1 MAGRGRPGERR
12 DEAGFSAAVQS
23 LVVLLAR
30 ALGLERAALL
40 AETSPPGALV
50 PVAVHGEPPP
60 APLAPGEAPEAGS
73 WSLTLPV
80 GAGERA
86 RGLLLLARAGAAPL
100 TSADRALAAGVAD
113 ALAQLVESGRQ
124 AAELRQTRELLGRAD
139 RLSALGMLAAGVAH
153 EIRNPLVSVRTFIQ
167 LLPERLD
174 DEEFRTEFRELALG
188 EIERICAL
196 INDLLAFSRPS
207 PAERAPTD
215 LNELVAQITRLLEA
229 EARRRDVAVVFQG
242 EAELPRV
249 VADEAQVKQVLMNL
263 LLNAL
268 QACGSHGRVEITT
281 RSEKDRGERWCTVTV
296 ADSGAGIPPEHVEQI
311 FDPFFT
317 TKDAGSGL
325 GLFIARR
332 IVTEHGGHI
341 TTAPRPEG
349 GTAFT
354 IHFPLRPRLID
365 ADAV

>member
-1 MAGRGRPGERR
+1 M
-12 DEAGFSAAVQS
+12 
-23 LVVLLAR
+23 R

-40 AETSPPGALV
+40 VGKAPGDLLV
-50 PVAVHGEPPP
+50 PVAVHGDPP
-60 APLAPGEAPEAGS
+60 APLAPGEAPDAGG
-73 WSLTLPV
+73 WSLVLPV
-80 GAGERA
+80 GGGERV
-86 RGLLLLARAGAAPL
+86 RGFLLLARGAPL
-100 TSADRALAAGVAD
+100 TPAEGVLAAGVAD
-113 ALAQLVESGRQ
+113 ALAQLVESGEQ
-124 AAELRQTRELLGRAD
+124 AAALRQMRELLGRAD

-167 LLPERLD
+167 LLPERLA

-196 INDLLAFSRPS
+196 INDLLVFSRPA
-207 PAERAPTD
+207 PAEREPTD

-229 EARRRDVAVVFQG
+229 EARRRDVAVSFHA
-242 EAELPRV
+242 EADLPQV
-249 VADEAQVKQVLMNL
+249 VVEEAKVKQVLMNL

-268 QACGSHGRVEITT
+268 QACRSHGSVEITT
-281 RSEKDRGERWCTVTV
+281 RSEETRGERWCTVTV

-325 GLFIARR
+325 GLFIARQ

-341 TTAPRPEG
+341 ATAARAGG

-354 IHFPLRPRLID
+354 VHFPLRPRLADID
-365 ADAV
+365 AV

>member
-1 MAGRGRPGERR
+1 MVGRGRPGRRR
-12 DEAGFSAAVQS
+12 DEAGSSTAVQS
-23 LVVLLAR
+23 LVELLVR

-40 AETSPPGALV
+40 VEKPPQGALV
-50 PVAVHGEPPP
+50 PVLVHGDPPP
-60 APLAPGEAPEAGS
+60 ASLAPGEAPGAGA
-73 WSLTLPV
+73 WSLALPV
-80 GAGERA
+80 GAGEGA
-86 RGLLLLARAGAAPL
+86 RGLLLLGRAGGAPL
-100 TSADRALAAGVAD
+100 TPTERALAADVAD
-113 ALAQLVESGRQ
+113 ALVQLVESERQ
-124 AAELRQTRELLGRAD
+124 AAELRHTRELLGRAD

-167 LLPERLD
+167 LLPERLA

-188 EIERICAL
+188 EIERICTL
-196 INDLLAFSRPS
+196 INDLLAFSRPA
-207 PAERAPTD
+207 PAERVPTD
-215 LNELVAQITRLLEA
+215 LNELVAQIARLLEA
-229 EARRRDVAVVFQG
+229 EARRRDVAVAFHG
-242 EAELPRV
+242 EADLPRV

-263 LLNAL
+263 LLNAF
-268 QACGSHGRVEITT
+268 QACGSHGSVEITT
-281 RSEKDRGERWCTVTV
+281 RSEEERGERWCTVAI

-325 GLFIARR
+325 GLFIARQ

-341 TTAPRPEG
+341 TTAPRPGG

-354 IHFPLRPRLID
+354 IHFPLRPRLVD

>member
-1 MAGRGRPGERR
+1 
-12 DEAGFSAAVQS
+12 V
-23 LVVLLAR
+23 
-30 ALGLERAALL
+30 
-40 AETSPPGALV
+40 
-50 PVAVHGEPPP
+50 
-60 APLAPGEAPEAGS
+60 
-73 WSLTLPV
+73 
-80 GAGERA
+80 
-86 RGLLLLARAGAAPL
+86 
-100 TSADRALAAGVAD
+100 
-113 ALAQLVESGRQ
+113 QLVESERQ
-124 AAELRQTRELLGRAD
+124 AAELRHTRELLGRAD

-167 LLPERLD
+167 LLPERLA

-196 INDLLAFSRPS
+196 INDLLAFSRPA
-207 PAERAPTD
+207 PTERAPTD
-215 LNELVAQITRLLEA
+215 LNELVAQIARLLEA
-229 EARRRDVAVVFQG
+229 EARRRDVAVAFHG
-242 EAELPRV
+242 EADLPRV

-268 QACGSHGRVEITT
+268 QACGSHGSVEITT
-281 RSEKDRGERWCTVTV
+281 RSEEERGERWCTVTI

-325 GLFIARR
+325 GLFIARQ

-341 TTAPRPEG
+341 TTAPRPGG

-354 IHFPLRPRLID
+354 IHFPLRPRLVD